1 MEKRLEVFDREGTVA
16 EPQKR
21 VNEQQIAGYSDKVL
35 EEAASP
41 SNMRRMAEADACGI
55 IHGCC
60 GDTMEIYLRLDA
72 ETIKDATFM
81 TDGSEPAVAC
91 GSVLTKLLKGMSLA
105 EAGHVRPEEL
115 INALDGL
122 PPVKT
127 HCTKLTLNT
136 LGKAIANGG
145 GEQ

>member
-1 MEKRLEVFDREGTVA
+1 KR
-16 EPQKR
+16 R
-21 VNEQQIAGYSDKVL
+21 V
-35 EEAASP
+35 
-41 SNMRRMAEADACGI
+41 AEADDCGI
-55 IHGCC
+55 SHGCC
-60 GDTMEIYLRLDA
+60 GDTKEIYLRLDA

-127 HCTKLTLNT
+127 HCAKLTLDT

>member
-60 GDTMEIYLRLDA
+60 
-72 ETIKDATFM
+72 
-81 TDGSEPAVAC
+81 
-91 GSVLTKLLKGMSLA
+91 
-105 EAGHVRPEEL
+105 
-115 INALDGL
+115 
-122 PPVKT
+122 
-127 HCTKLTLNT
+127 
-136 LGKAIANGG
+136 
-145 GEQ
+145 